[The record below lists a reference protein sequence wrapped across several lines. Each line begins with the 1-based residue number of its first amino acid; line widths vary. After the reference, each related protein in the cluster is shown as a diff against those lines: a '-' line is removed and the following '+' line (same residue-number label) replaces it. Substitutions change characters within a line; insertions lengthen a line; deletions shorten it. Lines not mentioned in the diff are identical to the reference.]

1 MDDYEN
7 LKKEIKKTLQAV
19 EESFKKPNLFSI
31 LNIETKE
38 LIHSRFIAYCGKLK
52 SGNFEK
58 SIDCPSHNYGKK
70 LTVALLESW
79 GIYFDRRCN
88 VDVCIEYEDANLE
101 GRIDILIKVGTKLI
115 AIENKIYA
123 GDQEL
128 QLKRYHE
135 FLTLKKKSR
144 KISDFELIYLTLD
157 GREASVLSI
166 GEEEF
171 EYHKL
176 SYSNII
182 DSLEVCEKE
191 IQKGDPLLTYI
202 SEYQNVIKNLVPDY
216 VIANKIIENDNWIHI
231 NKILGDNDLKESVK
245 ESLNKFVYPYL
256 IENVIKPQISGNDLY
271 PENNNLY
278 MWIKTVGKKEYDI
291 FFTIEDGIIK
301 YFPICIDSSGQ
312 KPKWYCSI
320 NNNGWR
326 SWASREHWGKIC
338 DFTITKNIQEDINS
352 MKKFIEDNKKNKYS
366 LPTLS
371 AKGVS
376 PSQICVAILFFLHL
390 PHHNRFYV
398 ITILLVCIPQNVCL
412 WERLRNMIKKRLKFI
427 HWDTFWF

>member
-1 MDDYEN
+1 MTKDNDYKILIEQ
-7 LKKEIKKTLQAV
+7 IKIILREV
-19 EESFKKPNLFSI
+19 SESFKNPNLFSI
-31 LNIETKE
+31 LNLETKE
-38 LIHSRFIAYCGKLK
+38 LIHSRFIAYLLSPCGKLK

-115 AIENKIYA
+115 AIENKIYT

-135 FLTLKKKSR
+135 FLTLKKKSK

-157 GREASVLSI
+157 DREASSLSI
-166 GEEEF
+166 GEKKF

-176 SYSNII
+176 RYSNII
-182 DSLEVCEKE
+182 DSLEKCKEK
-191 IQKGDPLLTYI
+191 IQEGDPLLTYI
-202 SEYQNVIKNLVPDY
+202 SEYQNVIKKLVPDY
-216 VIANKIIENDNWIHI
+216 VIANKIIEKDNWKYI
-231 NKILGDNDLKESVK
+231 NTILEDKELKETVK

-256 IENVIKPQISGNDLY
+256 IENVIKQNLIKLDIKPKIKENDLY

-278 MWIKTVGKKEYDI
+278 MWIKTDGKKEYDI

-312 KPKWYCSI
+312 KPKWYCGI

-326 SWASREHWGKIC
+326 SWASREHWRDPALEIC
-338 DFTITKNIQEDINS
+338 KFLENSEVIQNDINS
-352 MKKFIEDNKKNKYS
+352 MKKFIKNNKKN
-366 LPTLS
+366 
-371 AKGVS
+371 
-376 PSQICVAILFFLHL
+376 
-390 PHHNRFYV
+390 
-398 ITILLVCIPQNVCL
+398 
-412 WERLRNMIKKRLKFI
+412 
-427 HWDTFWF
+427 

>member
-1 MDDYEN
+1 MKGYGKKKSL
-7 LKKEIKKTLQAV
+7 LKLKQEIISILSEV
-19 EESFKKPNLFSI
+19 SESFNNPNLFSI
-31 LNIETKE
+31 LNLETKE
-38 LIHSRFIAYCGKLK
+38 LIHSRFIAYLLSPHGNLK
-52 SGNFEK
+52 SGSFEK

-123 GDQEL
+123 GDQEF

-135 FLTLKKKSR
+135 FLTLKKKSK

-157 GREASVLSI
+157 DREASVLSI

-171 EYHKL
+171 EYQKL

-182 DSLEVCEKE
+182 DSLEVCKKE

-202 SEYQNVIKNLVPDY
+202 SEYQNVIKKLVPDY

-256 IENVIKPQISGNDLY
+256 IENVIKQNLIKLDITPKIKKNDLY
-271 PENNNLY
+271 PDNNNLY
-278 MWIKTVGKKEYDI
+278 
-291 FFTIEDGIIK
+291 
-301 YFPICIDSSGQ
+301 
-312 KPKWYCSI
+312 
-320 NNNGWR
+320 
-326 SWASREHWGKIC
+326 
-338 DFTITKNIQEDINS
+338 
-352 MKKFIEDNKKNKYS
+352 KKNTTFS
-366 LPTLS
+366 LP
-371 AKGVS
+371 
-376 PSQICVAILFFLHL
+376 
-390 PHHNRFYV
+390 
-398 ITILLVCIPQNVCL
+398 
-412 WERLRNMIKKRLKFI
+412 LKMEL
-427 HWDTFWF
+427 

>member
-1 MDDYEN
+1 MLRSLVGSEMCIRDR
-7 LKKEIKKTLQAV
+7 
-19 EESFKKPNLFSI
+19 

-38 LIHSRFIAYCGKLK
+38 LIHSRFIAYLLSPCGKLK

-144 KISDFELIYLTLD
+144 KISDFKLIYLTLD

-182 DSLEVCEKE
+182 DSLKVCENE

-202 SEYQNVIKNLVPDY
+202 SEYQNVIKKLVPDY

-256 IENVIKPQISGNDLY
+256 IENVIKQNLIKLDNKIKENDLY

-312 KPKWYCSI
+312 KPKWYCG
-320 NNNGWR
+320 NKKKWV
-326 SWASREHWGKIC
+326 SWASRKHWNKNPLEIEVFFKKI
-338 DFTITKNIQEDINS
+338 DEIKKDINE
-352 MKKFIEDNKKNKYS
+352 MIAFIN
-366 LPTLS
+366 P
-371 AKGVS
+371 S
-376 PSQICVAILFFLHL
+376 P
-390 PHHNRFYV
+390 P
-398 ITILLVCIPQNVCL
+398 
-412 WERLRNMIKKRLKFI
+412 LREGR
-427 HWDTFWF
+427 

>member
-1 MDDYEN
+1 MKKDKDYKI
-7 LKKEIKKTLQAV
+7 LKGKIISILSEV
-19 EESFKKPNLFSI
+19 SESFNNPNLFSI
-31 LNIETKE
+31 LNLETKE
-38 LIHSRFIAYCGKLK
+38 LIHSRFIAYLLSPCGKLK

-79 GIYFDRRCN
+79 GIYFDGRCN
-88 VDVCIEYEDANLE
+88 VDVCIEYEDEALE

-135 FLTLKKKSR
+135 FLTLKKKSK

-157 GREASVLSI
+157 DREASVLAI

-182 DSLEVCEKE
+182 DSLEVCKKE

-202 SEYQNVIKNLVPDY
+202 SEYQNVIKKLVPDY

-245 ESLNKFVYPYL
+245 ESLNKFVYPYF
-256 IENVIKPQISGNDLY
+256 IENVIKQNLIELDIKPKIKENDLY
-271 PENNNLY
+271 PDNNNLY

-312 KPKWYCSI
+312 KPKWYCG
-320 NNNGWR
+320 NKNKWV
-326 SWASREHWGKIC
+326 SWASRKHWNENSLENENPLEIKV
-338 DFTITKNIQEDINS
+338 FFEKNDEIKKDINE
-352 MKKFIEDNKKNKYS
+352 MIALIN
-366 LPTLS
+366 P
-371 AKGVS
+371 S
-376 PSQICVAILFFLHL
+376 P
-390 PHHNRFYV
+390 P
-398 ITILLVCIPQNVCL
+398 
-412 WERLRNMIKKRLKFI
+412 LREGR
-427 HWDTFWF
+427 